1 MGKKDQLIVALDMSD
16 HQSALALVDRLA
28 PAVDFFKVGLQLF
41 TSAGPKI
48 VKEILQRDC
57 RVFLDLKLHDIPN
70 TVGLA
75 AVQAGRMG
83 VQMLTVHTLG
93 GEEMMRWARRA
104 VDEGARRE
112 GWVPPRLLGV
122 TVLTSMLPEDL
133 HAIGIRMSLETTVSL
148 LAGQARGAGMDGV
161 VASPRELKLLRQAGL
176 GDLTFVIPGIRPP
189 GGSRQDQARTA
200 TPGEAIRDGADYL
213 VVGRPITA
221 AADPL
226 AAALQIQ
233 REIVATEPS

>member
-16 HQSALALVDRLA
+16 HQNALALVDRLA
-28 PAVDFFKVGLQLF
+28 PAIDFFKIGLQLF
-41 TSAGPKI
+41 TSAGPQV
-48 VKEILQRDC
+48 VKDLLQRDC

-70 TVGLA
+70 TVGQA

-83 VQMLTVHTLG
+83 VHMLTIHALG

-112 GWVPPRLLGV
+112 GWKPPQLLGV

-133 HAIGIRMSLETTVSL
+133 HAIGIRMSLDAAVST
-148 LAGQARGAGMDGV
+148 LAGQARSAGMDGV

-176 GDLTFVIPGIRPP
+176 GDMVFVIPGIRPP
-189 GGSRQDQARTA
+189 GGGRHDQARTA
-200 TPGEAIRDGADYL
+200 TPQDAIRDGADYL

-221 AADPL
+221 APDPL